1 MGDFIAATASNLT
14 FNELLLENLEI
25 FSSGA
30 AGFVTLFVVDTLI
43 QQNFFLTINNS
54 IFSKLNH
61 GIFVLPLFISV
72 TTNYLTNITFS
83 NVSLI
88 NCNFPSSILIS
99 LTKVS
104 YIFISNFTV
113 EDSYYMG
120 ALALT
125 NSQTLKINTSVFQNN
140 NQYFSKNFLNCGP
153 ALAIQDVFMSY
164 IVGFRVLYSWGDIST
179 LGILLMLPNSLHK
192 GSSSL
197 FILEKSLFLGN
208 FAYFSGAL
216 IYGGCAI
223 YVSTDMQTSISISD
237 TTFQD
242 NQIEVVLSAMEI
254 VGAAAIRSLGTG
266 ESISLIKCN
275 FNNQTS
281 SHLSSTIWFQGIK
294 LIIIGIL
301 LYFLN
306 KFPRFQFF
314 RQQSLSFFGPDH
326 WIRNCCFLWRK
337 FGGKL
342 Q

>member
-14 FNELLLENLEI
+14 FNELLFENLQL

-30 AGFVTLFVVDTLI
+30 AGFVTLFVVDTLF
-43 QQNFFLTINNS
+43 QQNFFMTINNS
-54 IFSKLNH
+54 IFSNLTH
-61 GIFVLPLFISV
+61 SIYVLPLFISV
-72 TTNYLTNITFS
+72 TTNYQTNITFA

-88 NCNFPSSILIS
+88 NCNFPSTILIS
-99 LTKVS
+99 LTKVF
-104 YIFISNFTV
+104 YIFISNFMV
-113 EDSYYMG
+113 ENSCFMG

-125 NSQTLKINTSVFQNN
+125 NSQSLKINTSVFQNN
-140 NQYFSKNFLNCGP
+140 NKYFSKDILNCGP
-153 ALAIQDVFMSY
+153 ALAIQDVFVSY
-164 IVGFRVLYSWGDIST
+164 IIGFQVLYSRGDIST

-197 FILEKSLFLGN
+197 FILENSLFIGN
-208 FAYFSGAL
+208 LAYFSGSL

-223 YVSTDMQTSISISD
+223 HVVTDMQTSISIAN

-242 NQIEVVLSAMEI
+242 NQIEVTLTAMEI
-254 VGAAAIRSLGTG
+254 VGAAAIRSMETG
-266 ESISLIKCN
+266 ESISLMKCN
-275 FNNQTS
+275 FNNHTT

-306 KFPRFQFF
+306 KFPRFQVF
-314 RQQSLSFFGPDH
+314 RQQSLSFFRPNH